1 MAKIRELLSKPLNFW
16 QNSSKKRKAVLVLV
30 VALLVIGGGKA
41 LGAAGTGGG
50 KTQTP
55 EYLYQTVE
63 RRDIVST
70 LEGTGTIQ
78 PLDSYTVIATVNGE
92 VLSAPFEEGD
102 VIEKGALLYQI
113 DSTKAQNS
121 YTQSELSLQTAADE
135 VEKLTITAPKAG
147 QIVDIDC
154 EVGDDVKSGQTIITL
169 EDRATL
175 LLELPF
181 LANEADS
188 FAVGAA
194 ATVTMTA
201 TGEALSGT
209 VKEISRV
216 QQVGTGGTLTRN
228 VTIAVA
234 NPGGLTEG
242 LVASA
247 TVGATACAGTGSFE
261 YQESELIAAE
271 VNGEVTAI
279 AVKEGDT
286 VKAGQ
291 TLVKLKSNSVQNS
304 YKNAQ
309 INLQNAQENLDDY
322 TITSP
327 IKGTVI
333 EKNFKAGDEIDS
345 SNAASQ
351 MAVIFDMSAL
361 EFTMSIDEL
370 DINKLTVGQKVTITA
385 DALEGQT
392 FTGEV
397 SKISI
402 NGTTSGGVTTYPV
415 TVSITEAG
423 DLLPGM
429 NINATITVSEA
440 RDVLA
445 VPAAALMRGNR
456 VMVKGSATDDSEQD
470 SSLPKGYVWR
480 DVEVGV
486 NDNSYV
492 EITSGLAEGDEIAI
506 NGAAMTQGSG
516 SSDTMMMPAMG
527 GGMPGGGMG
536 GGMPS
541 GGGGGMPSGG
551 GGGMGGGPR

>member
-1 MAKIRELLSKPLNFW
+1 MARELLSKALNFW
-16 QNSSKKRKAVLVLV
+16 QNSSKKRKLALMLV
-30 VALLVIGGGKA
+30 VALLAIGGTKA
-41 LGAAGTGGG
+41 MGATAGS
-50 KTQTP
+50 KP
-55 EYLYQTVE
+55 LAPDYLFQTVE
-63 RRDIVST
+63 RHNIVST
-70 LEGTGTIQ
+70 LEGTGTIE

-92 VLSAPFEEGD
+92 VLAAPFEEGD
-102 VIEKGALLYQI
+102 VIEEGALLYQI
-113 DSTKAQNS
+113 DATKAQNS

-135 VEKLTITAPKAG
+135 LDKLTITAPKAG

-154 EVGDDVKSGQTIITL
+154 EPGDDVKSGEVIITL

-175 LLELPF
+175 LLKLPF
-181 LANEADS
+181 LASEANS
-188 FAVGAA
+188 LASGAT

-201 TGEALSGT
+201 TGETLSGT
-209 VKEISRV
+209 VKEVSNV
-216 QQVGTGGTLTRN
+216 QEVGTGGTLTRN

-247 TVGATACAGTGSFE
+247 TVEGTACAGTGSFE
-261 YQESELIAAE
+261 YQESRQIAAK
-271 VNGEVTAI
+271 VNGEVTSI
-279 AVKEGDT
+279 AVKEGDI

-291 TLVKLKSNSVQNS
+291 TLVSLKSNSVQNN

-370 DINKLTVGQKVTITA
+370 DINRLSVGQKVSITA
-385 DALEGQT
+385 DALDGQT
-392 FTGEV
+392 FTGQV

-415 TVSITEAG
+415 TVSITKAG

-456 VMVKGSATDDSEQD
+456 VMVKGSATDDTKQD
-470 SSLPKGYVWR
+470 DKLPRGYVWR
-480 DVEVGV
+480 NVEIGV
-486 NDNSYV
+486 NDNNYV
-492 EITSGLAEGDEIAI
+492 EITSGLEEGDEIAI
-506 NGAAMTQGSG
+506 NSASTTQGSS
-516 SSDTMMMPAMG
+516 SSDTMMMPGGMG
-527 GGMPGGGMG
+527 SGMPGGGS
-536 GGMPS
+536 GMP
-541 GGGGGMPSGG
+541 GGGGVGMP
-551 GGGMGGGPR
+551 GGGPRQEARHDEY